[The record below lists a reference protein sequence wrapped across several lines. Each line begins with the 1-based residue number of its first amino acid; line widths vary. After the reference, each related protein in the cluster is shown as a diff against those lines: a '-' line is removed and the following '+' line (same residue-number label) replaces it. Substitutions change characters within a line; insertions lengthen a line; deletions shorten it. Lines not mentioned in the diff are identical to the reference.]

1 MMRLS
6 LRSLA
11 SKPLRT
17 ALTTLAILLGVAM
30 ITGTYALTDQIDKG
44 FADIFTTAFKG
55 TAVIVEPTSEFG
67 EMESAPRSFD
77 AALLD
82 EVRDVPGVRK
92 AQGSYETM
100 GAAIVDGEAVKTGGA
115 PTLLTSVTDTPFS
128 QATVVAGRGPE
139 ARNEVVIIQSFAD
152 ESGLKVGDRFAVAAP
167 AGMQQVEVAGIFEWG
182 NEGSMGGTIVVAGR
196 LQDVQAWAGEPG
208 ALTAISVASATGV
221 EPEALAGRLD
231 TALPASVTVKTG
243 EQAAADATAETAD
256 AIGSFLTPVLLAFA
270 GVSVFVGAFIIFNA
284 FSITVAQ
291 RRREFAMLRA
301 VGASPRQVLSSV
313 VVEALALGIV
323 ASALGIAAGLGVA
336 LGINQLF
343 QALGADIPVSGLILA
358 PRTVLI
364 AVAVGLGVTLL
375 SALVPAVRATRV
387 PPVAAMQEGQMLPP
401 TRFSRFSTAAAALV
415 TAAGGASLAWGIV
428 SDGSAT
434 GRLLYM
440 GMGALLLFL
449 AVAMLAKY
457 IVRPV
462 SRVIGWPLERV
473 APVVGRLA
481 RENAGRNPS
490 RTAATAAALMIGL
503 AMVVFVAVF
512 AEALKGSF
520 SGAIS
525 DSTRA
530 DLVAQDQGSFLTV
543 PQTAVRELAR
553 LDGVAAAS
561 GSAMGRVQIAGVG
574 ESEVYAVD
582 PATWADVWGFKWED
596 GGDDELLAGLT
607 AAAPERAG
615 DAPAAGSGD
624 AAASG
629 SGDAESAAPSG
640 SGDDPITGGV
650 LLEAQSAAARK
661 HDAGDTITVTAPSGR
676 SAELTVLGFY
686 RDSMAFTGMITGLG
700 TFAALDID
708 TAAGLTLVRTEDG
721 ASQTATQ
728 KTVQR
733 ALADFPTQDVMT
745 KAEYLDMIGK
755 QVDQI
760 LTMFYGLLAMSVVIS
775 IFGIVNTLVL
785 SVHER
790 TRELGMLRAI
800 GATRS
805 QLRRM
810 VRYESVITTVIGGIL
825 GTAVGV
831 LFAYLIVTQM
841 GGDGLVFGVPWL
853 QLGLFMLLAAAIGVL
868 AAVLP
873 ARRAANIRIL
883 DAIQYE

>member
-1 MMRLS
+1 
-6 LRSLA
+6 
-11 SKPLRT
+11 
-17 ALTTLAILLGVAM
+17 
-30 ITGTYALTDQIDKG
+30 
-44 FADIFTTAFKG
+44 
-55 TAVIVEPTSEFG
+55 
-67 EMESAPRSFD
+67 
-77 AALLD
+77 
-82 EVRDVPGVRK
+82 
-92 AQGSYETM
+92 
-100 GAAIVDGEAVKTGGA
+100 
-115 PTLLTSVTDTPFS
+115 
-128 QATVVAGRGPE
+128 
-139 ARNEVVIIQSFAD
+139 
-152 ESGLKVGDRFAVAAP
+152 
-167 AGMQQVEVAGIFEWG
+167 
-182 NEGSMGGTIVVAGR
+182 IVVAGR

-221 EPEALAGRLD
+221 EPEALAGRID
-231 TALPASVTVKTG
+231 RVLPASVTAKTG

-301 VGASPRQVLSSV
+301 VGAGSRQVLLSV
-313 VVEALALGIV
+313 VVEALALGTL

-336 LGINQLF
+336 VGINQLF

-375 SALVPAVRATRV
+375 SSLVPAVRATRV
-387 PPVAAMQEGQMLPP
+387 PPVAAMQEGQTLPP
-401 TRFSRFSTAAAALV
+401 TRFSRLSTAAAALV

-440 GMGALLLFL
+440 GVGALLLFL
-449 AVAMLAKY
+449 AVAMLAKF

-462 SRVIGWPLERV
+462 SRVIGWPLERI

-530 DLVAQDQGSFLTV
+530 DLVAQDRGSFLTV
-543 PQTAVRELAR
+543 PQ
-553 LDGVAAAS
+553 S
-561 GSAMGRVQIAGVG
+561 
-574 ESEVYAVD
+574 
-582 PATWADVWGFKWED
+582 ATWADVWGFKWED
-596 GGDDELLAGLT
+596 GGSDELLAGLT
-607 AAAPERAG
+607 AAAPEKAG
-615 DAPAAGSGD
+615 DAAAVGSGD
-624 AAASG
+624 AAPSG
-629 SGDAESAAPSG
+629 SGGAGSAAPSRSSDAVSVAPSG

-650 LLEAQSAAARK
+650 LLEAQSAAAK
-661 HDAGDTITVTAPSGR
+661 QHDAGDTITVTAPSGR
-676 SAELTVLGFY
+676 TAELTILGFY
-686 RDSMAFTGMITGLG
+686 RDSMVFTGMITGLG

-708 TAAGLTLVRTEDG
+708 TAAGLTWVRTEDG

-728 KTVQR
+728 KTVQQV
-733 ALADFPTQDVMT
+733 LADFPTQDVMT

-841 GGDGLVFGVPWL
+841 GGDGLVFSVPWL

-883 DAIQYE
+883 EAI

>member
-1 MMRLS
+1 MMRLAF
-6 LRSLA
+6 RSLA

-30 ITGTYALTDQIDKG
+30 ITGTYVLTDQIDKG

-152 ESGLKVGDRFAVAAP
+152 ESGLRVGDRFAVAAP
-167 AGMQQVEVAGIFEWG
+167 AGMQQVTVAGIFEWG

-336 LGINQLF
+336 VGINELF

-387 PPVAAMQEGQMLPP
+387 PPVAAMQEGLALPS

-440 GMGALLLFL
+440 GVGALLLFL

-530 DLVAQDQGSFLTV
+530 DLVAQDRGSFLTV
-543 PQTAVRELAR
+543 PQAAVRELAA

-596 GGDDELLAGLT
+596 GGSDELLTGLT
-607 AAAPERAG
+607 AAAPEGA
-615 DAPAAGSGD
+615 
-624 AAASG
+624 
-629 SGDAESAAPSG
+629 
-640 SGDDPITGGV
+640 GDDPITGGV
-650 LLEAQSAAARK
+650 LLEAQSAAAKK

-676 SAELTVLGFY
+676 TAELTVLGFY

-760 LTMFYGLLAMSVVIS
+760 LTMFYGLLAMSVIIS

-883 DAIQYE
+883 EAVQYE